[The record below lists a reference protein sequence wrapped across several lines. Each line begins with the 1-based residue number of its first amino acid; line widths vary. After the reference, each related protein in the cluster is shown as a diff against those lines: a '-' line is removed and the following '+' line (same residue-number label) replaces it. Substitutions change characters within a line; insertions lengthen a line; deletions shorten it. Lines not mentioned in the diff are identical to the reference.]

1 MLIVMAGS
9 SGYMGQ
15 ELTRR
20 LRAAGHDVVRLVR
33 RPPAARDER
42 QWDPAVGM
50 LGHEV
55 VDEADVVVNLC
66 GSRLL
71 GIPYNPGYY
80 RKLRS
85 SRVPP
90 TRVLAEA
97 ISRSPKPAAFI
108 VACGSSAYGDH
119 GTSPVTEE
127 SELRGEEPLARLVRD
142 WEEATSPARDAGARV
157 CIMRTAPV
165 ISPGSET
172 TRVLVPLFRLGLGVR
187 LSSGEQYFPVVSQ
200 RDRLSAAMFLI
211 ESTTASG
218 PFNVCCP
225 TTPTNAEFTDKLAAA
240 FGRRARLAAPAP
252 LLRLGAGP
260 MAGELL
266 RSMNMRPAALLAEG
280 FEFEDPDIDAI
291 MAQLA

>member
-1 MLIVMAGS
+1 MHVVVAGS

-20 LRAAGHDVVRLVR
+20 LRASGHDVLRLVR
-33 RPPAARDER
+33 RPPAAADER
-42 QWDPAVGM
+42 QWDPA
-50 LGHEV
+50 LGILDQEV

-80 RKLRS
+80 RKLRA

-97 ISRSPKPAAFI
+97 VARSANPAALI

-119 GTSPVTEE
+119 GDSPVTEE
-127 SELRGEEPLARLVRD
+127 SELRGTEPLARLVRD
-142 WEEATSPARDAGARV
+142 WEAAASPAQDAGARV
-157 CIMRTAPV
+157 CTMRTAPV

-172 TRVLVPLFRLGLGVR
+172 TNVLVPLFRLGLGVR
-187 LSSGEQYFPVVSQ
+187 LSSGHQYFPVVSQ
-200 RDRLSAAMFLI
+200 RDRVAAATFLI
-211 ESTTASG
+211 ESTSASG

-225 TTPTNAEFTDKLAAA
+225 VTPTNAEFTDALAAA
-240 FGRRARLAAPAP
+240 LGRRARLAAPAP
-252 LLRLGAGP
+252 ILRLGAGP

-280 FEFEDPDIDAI
+280 FEFEDRDVDAV
-291 MAQLA
+291 MAQLV

>member
-1 MLIVMAGS
+1 MRIVMAGS
-9 SGYMGQ
+9 SGYLGQ
-15 ELTRR
+15 ELTQR
-20 LRAAGHDVVRLVR
+20 LRAAGHEVVRLVR
-33 RPPAARDER
+33 RPPAATDER

-80 RKLRS
+80 RKLHS

-97 ISRSPKPAAFI
+97 IARSTRPAALVI
-108 VACGSSAYGDH
+108 ACGSSSYGDH
-119 GTSPVTEE
+119 GAAPITEE
-127 SELRGEEPLARLVRD
+127 SELLGEEPLARLVRE
-142 WEEATSPARDAGARV
+142 WEAAASPAREAGARV
-157 CIMRTAPV
+157 CTMRTAPV

-172 TRVLVPLFRLGLGVR
+172 TKVLVPMFRLGLGAR
-187 LSSGEQYFPVVSQ
+187 LSSGRQYFPLVSQ
-200 RDRLSAAMFLI
+200 RDRVSAAMFLI
-211 ESTTASG
+211 ESSTAAG
-218 PFNVCCP
+218 AFNVCCP
-225 TTPTNAEFTDKLAAA
+225 ETPTNAEFTDKLAAA
-240 FGRRARLAAPAP
+240 LGRRARLAVPAP
-252 LLRLGAGP
+252 ILRLGAGP

-280 FEFEDPDIDAI
+280 FEFQDPDVDAV
-291 MAQLA
+291 MAQLN